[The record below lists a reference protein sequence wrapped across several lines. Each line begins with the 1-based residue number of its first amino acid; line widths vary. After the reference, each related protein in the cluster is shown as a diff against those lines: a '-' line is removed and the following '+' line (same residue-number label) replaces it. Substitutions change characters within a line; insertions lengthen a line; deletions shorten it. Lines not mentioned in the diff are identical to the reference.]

1 MTPILKI
8 PLFPLNVVILPELS
22 LPLHIFEERYKE
34 MIGDCLEED
43 KEFGIVFMQGK
54 QMRKV
59 GCTAKIVQV
68 LKHYDDDRMD
78 ILTVGKERF
87 NILEISEEKAY
98 LESKVELF
106 DDSIEEDSPQTTAL
120 KHKGMALLQRLE
132 KTMQLRENLTMLE
145 KLDSRTLSF
154 IFGGSSVITA
164 KEKQE
169 LLEIKI
175 TSRRV
180 ERSVELLQDAIQRAR
195 LIDEIKKRSPDENMA
210 HGFSKN

>member
-1 MTPILKI
+1 M
-8 PLFPLNVVILPELS
+8 V